1 MKDDKEVVLAAVKQD
16 GDALKYASRPTLEEC
31 TKDAFGKFRP
41 KTKVLK
47 ARTKEKATVAA
58 KARLRKTTTRL
69 KQEQQLQERDSSKKS
84 STVTSS
90 MNSNSTAR

>member
-31 TKDAFGKFRP
+31 TKDAFGKFRS

-47 ARTKEKATVAA
+47 ARTKEKATAAA
-58 KARLRKTTTRL
+58 KARLRKTGTAATR
-69 KQEQQLQERDSSKKS
+69 KE
-84 STVTSS
+84 TAVTRAALSP
-90 MNSNSTAR
+90 AA